1 MASAELNS
9 IAMKMVARKKGI
21 LAADESTGTIARRLD
36 SIGVESTEQSR
47 RQWRQLLFQTSDIGD
62 YISGVIMYDETIR
75 QSDDKGVSFVDLLA
89 ESDVLTGIKVDNSTH
104 DLAGAPGE
112 VITEGLDGLRP
123 RLAEYFLMGARFT
136 KWRAL
141 ITIGEG
147 RPSDYAIRTNMHA
160 LGRFAALSQE
170 QGLVPIVEPEVLMDG
185 SHSID
190 ECRSATS
197 HSLRAVFEE
206 LDAQN
211 VDLEGIVLK
220 PNMVLSGSDAPD
232 RAPAAAV
239 ARHTIDCLPR
249 SAPARVPGP
258 ARPPPPCAPRH
269 VDLAGLGRKRMMVRA
284 GSAAPD
290 RAPAAEVA
298 RQTTDCFLEYVPA
311 RVPGIAFLSGGQGDE
326 ESVVNLDAINK
337 IANAEDLPWELTY
350 SYGRGL
356 QAAPLAAWKGEAANV
371 TAAQAVLQRRGRDT
385 SAARE
390 GVYSG

>member
-21 LAADESTGTIARRLD
+21 LAADESTGTMTKRLD
-36 SIGVESTEQSR
+36 SIGAESTEDTR
-47 RQWRQLLFQTSDIGD
+47 RQWRQLLFKTPDIGD

-75 QSDDKGVSFVDLLA
+75 QSDDDGVMLVDVLA
-89 ESDVLTGIKVDNSTH
+89 GSDVLTGIKVDSSTH

-112 VITEGLDGLRP
+112 NITEGLDGLRP
-123 RLAEYFLMGARFT
+123 RLAEYYKLGARFS

-160 LGRFAALSQE
+160 LGRYAALCQE

-185 SHSID
+185 THSID
-190 ECRSATS
+190 DCRSATDR
-197 HSLRAVFEE
+197 SLRTLFEE

-211 VDLEGIVLK
+211 VDLTGIVLK
-220 PNMVLSGSDAPD
+220 PNMVISGSDAPN
-232 RAPAAAV
+232 RA
-239 ARHTIDCLPR
+239 
-249 SAPARVPGP
+249 SA
-258 ARPPPPCAPRH
+258 
-269 VDLAGLGRKRMMVRA
+269 
-284 GSAAPD
+284 S
-290 RAPAAEVA
+290 EVA
-298 RQTTDCFLEYVPA
+298 RQTIDCFIEGVPA
-311 RVPGIAFLSGGQGDE
+311 SVPGIAFLSGGQGDE

-337 IANAEDLPWELTY
+337 IANTEDLPWELTY

-356 QAAPLAAWKGEAANV
+356 QAAPLAAWKGERANV
-371 TAAQAVLQRRGRDT
+371 AAAQAAFQRRGRDA

-390 GVYSG
+390 GVFR